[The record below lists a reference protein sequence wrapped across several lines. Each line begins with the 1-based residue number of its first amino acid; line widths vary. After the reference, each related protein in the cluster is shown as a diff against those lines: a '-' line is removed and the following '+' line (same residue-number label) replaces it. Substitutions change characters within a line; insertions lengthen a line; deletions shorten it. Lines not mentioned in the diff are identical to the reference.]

1 MAKAYNGNVCNNV
14 NVDGFDGLGEKS
26 PKSSQIGDFN
36 SDLNETIFLF
46 GFAESEPSEETKT
59 RVLKKNLTEGS
70 S

>member
-1 MAKAYNGNVCNNV
+1 MVWVK
-14 NVDGFDGLGEKS
+14 KS

-46 GFAESEPSEETKT
+46 GFAQSEQSEETKT
-59 RVLKKNLTEGS
+59 RVLEKKLTEGS